1 LDAIVLQCETLDKKL
16 VMLKYITQYD
26 PVSNLEWI
34 ETTLRG
40 KELMSM
46 PLLNKGTA
54 FSLEE
59 RINLGLLGKL
69 PYQVETLEEQLVRA
83 RYQYTRYKSV
93 LQKYIYLNNL
103 HDKNEILFYKLL
115 SEDLLDILPLL
126 YTPGVGKAIKKFSI
140 EFRQPRGLYINFPEK
155 DYLKTILANRT
166 HPDVRLI
173 VVTDGEGI
181 LGLGD
186 QGIAGMDIPI
196 AKLTLYSLCGV
207 NPYQAL
213 PIMLDVGTD
222 NPLLLNDPMY
232 LGWRHPR
239 VRGKEY
245 EALIHEFV
253 HLIHEQFPN
262 AFIHWE
268 DFGKYNAR
276 AILDKYRDFHV
287 MFNDDMQGTGVVAL
301 AAFLSAMQASN
312 IPLNQHKIVIF
323 GAGTAGTGIAE
334 QIQNAMVRLGVPA
347 KQAYQQ
353 FWLIDRNG
361 LLLNNSADIS
371 DYQQPFART
380 AEQLQH
386 FKNPTDLSLL
396 NIVRE
401 VKPTILVGTS
411 AVKGAFSKE
420 VIEAMAVNTP
430 IPIVFPLSN
439 PPEKAEATPEDIL
452 HWSNGK
458 ALIATGSPFEPVIF
472 QEKLFSITQC
482 NNALAFPGIGLGV
495 LAAQASKITENMLW
509 AASKAISD
517 YTHSEFNILSE
528 KLLLPP
534 ISDIQKVAFHVAV
547 AVAQAAFDDKVAKAP
562 LPHSVSD
569 AIKAAIWSPYYREI
583 KPI

>member
-1 LDAIVLQCETLDKKL
+1 
-16 VMLKYITQYD
+16 MLKYTTKLD
-26 PVSNLEWI
+26 PISNLEWI
-34 ETTLRG
+34 ETALRG

-54 FSLEE
+54 FSIRE
-59 RINLGLLGKL
+59 RVELGLLGKL
-69 PYQVETLEEQLVRA
+69 PYEVEKLEDQLIRA
-83 RYQYTRYKSV
+83 RYQYKRYKTV

-115 SEDLLDILPLL
+115 SDDLVDILPLL
-126 YTPGVGKAIKKFSI
+126 YTPGVGKAIKKFSA

-155 DYLKTILANRT
+155 AYLNSIFENRT
-166 HPDVRLI
+166 HPDIRLI

-222 NPLLLNDPMY
+222 NPDLLNDPMY

-245 EALIHEFV
+245 EELIHDFV
-253 HLIHEQFPN
+253 ELIHQQFPN

-268 DFGKYNAR
+268 DFGKNNAR

-301 AAFLSAMQASN
+301 AAFLSAMQATD
-312 IPLNQHKIVIF
+312 IPLDKHKIVIF
-323 GAGTAGTGIAE
+323 GAGTAGSGIAE
-334 QIQNAMVRLGVPA
+334 QIHNAMVRLGVPSE
-347 KQAYQQ
+347 KAYQQ

-361 LLLNNSADIS
+361 LLLNTSPDIIEH
-371 DYQQPFART
+371 QLPFART
-380 AEQLQH
+380 IDHLKH
-386 FKNPTDLSLL
+386 FKNPDDLSLL
-396 NIVRE
+396 NIVKE

-411 AVKGAFSKE
+411 AVKGAFSQEIIK
-420 VIEAMAVNTP
+420 VMSDNTP
-430 IPIVFPLSN
+430 IPIIFPLSN
-439 PPEKAEATPEDIL
+439 PPEKAEAKPEDIL
-452 HWSNGK
+452 SWSSGK
-458 ALIATGSPFEPVIF
+458 ALIATGSPFEPVEYKGK
-472 QEKLFSITQC
+472 QYSITQC
-482 NNALAFPGIGLGV
+482 NNALAFPGLGLGV
-495 LAAQASKITENMLW
+495 MASKASKVTDNMLW
-509 AASKAISD
+509 AASKAIAD
-517 YTHSEFNILSE
+517 YTHTEFNILSE

-534 ISDIQKVAFHVAV
+534 ISDIKKVAFSVAV
-547 AVAQAAFDDKVAKAP
+547 AVAKVAYEDKVAQHETP
-562 LPHSVSD
+562 QSFEDL
-569 AIKAAIWSPYYREI
+569 IKETIWHPYYREI
-583 KPI
+583 KAL

>member
-1 LDAIVLQCETLDKKL
+1 
-16 VMLKYITQYD
+16 MLKYITKQD
-26 PVSNLEWI
+26 PLSKLEWV
-34 ETTLRG
+34 ETALRG

-54 FSLEE
+54 FTLQE
-59 RINLGLLGKL
+59 RIDLGLLGKL

-83 RYQYTRYKSV
+83 RYQYKRYKSV

-126 YTPGVGKAIKKFSI
+126 YTPGVGKAIKKFSM
-140 EFRQPRGLYINFPEK
+140 EFRQPRGLYINFPDRDNLE
-155 DYLKTILANRT
+155 TIFANRT
-166 HPDVRLI
+166 HPDIRLI

-186 QGIAGMDIPI
+186 QGIAGIDIPI

-207 NPYQAL
+207 NPYQTL

-222 NPLLLNDPMY
+222 NPELLADPMY
-232 LGWRHPR
+232 LGWRHSR
-239 VRGKEY
+239 VRGQEY
-245 EALIHEFV
+245 ENLIQDFVSLIHK
-253 HLIHEQFPN
+253 QFPD

-276 AILDKYRDFHV
+276 AILEKYRDDHV

-301 AAFLSAMQASN
+301 GAFLSAMLATQ
-312 IPLNQHKIVIF
+312 IPLAKHQIVIF
-323 GAGTAGTGIAE
+323 GAGTAGSGIAE

-347 KQAYQQ
+347 DKAYQQ
-353 FWLIDRNG
+353 FWLIDKNG
-361 LLLNNSADIS
+361 LLLNTSPDIT
-371 DYQQPFART
+371 DYQQPFARNQ
-380 AEQLQH
+380 EQIKH
-386 FKNPTDLSLL
+386 FKNPKDLSLL

-411 AVKGAFSKE
+411 AVKGAFSEE
-420 VIEAMAVNTP
+420 VIRVMSENTASP
-430 IPIVFPLSN
+430 IIFPLSN

-452 HWSNGK
+452 TWSNGK
-458 ALIATGSPFEPVIF
+458 ALIATGSPFKPVEY
-472 QEKLFSITQC
+472 QGKLYPITQC

-495 LAAQASKITENMLW
+495 MASKASKVTDNMLW
-509 AASKAISD
+509 AASKAIAD
-517 YTHSEFNILSE
+517 YTNAEFNILSD

-534 ISDIQKVAFHVAV
+534 ISDIKKVAFQVAV
-547 AVAQAAFDDKVAKAP
+547 AVA
-562 LPHSVSD
+562 
-569 AIKAAIWSPYYREI
+569 KAAYQDNVVQEKQPVSFEALIQETIWHPYYREI
-583 KPI
+583 KPL